1 MEKKTK
7 CLLMMKL
14 QDSTIKEYIDK
25 TASNESMPAG
35 GSGVALCAALAAALA
50 EMVAKITLDKKRFAE
65 KGDRVKEIAA
75 IMEVNRSHMLNYMD
89 RDSESYQKVLDA
101 YELPKHTEE
110 EILVRSGKI
119 NEALKLATV
128 VQLNVAKRGYNLLSL
143 IDEITNLVK
152 GGIQADGKVSM
163 MICRTAIFGAIL
175 NVKNNLAII
184 KDKSFVENVQS
195 ICSNIE
201 LELENN
207 FIVKC

>member
-1 MEKKTK
+1 
-7 CLLMMKL
+7 
-14 QDSTIKEYIDK
+14 
-25 TASNESMPAG
+25 
-35 GSGVALCAALAAALA
+35 ALAAALA